1 MRRPDVALP
10 ATAEH
15 GPAARE
21 SLRIK
26 CSGAAKNEER
36 PRSESHKRLRTSCS
50 ANSDSAVSPTA
61 SAVANLLQISEQ
73 PCKGPQHVWLTEPDY
88 DAFVADLKRSCFGGV
103 SQAKYKE
110 LKKALDKLRLDIVR
124 YEAQLKEA
132 RDAAAKSRAAQKKT
146 EKQLQ
151 AYVEYVRKLRAV
163 PAPQ

>member
-1 MRRPDVALP
+1 M
-10 ATAEH
+10 
-15 GPAARE
+15 
-21 SLRIK
+21 
-26 CSGAAKNEER
+26 
-36 PRSESHKRLRTSCS
+36 
-50 ANSDSAVSPTA
+50 
-61 SAVANLLQISEQ
+61 
-73 PCKGPQHVWLTEPDY
+73 
-88 DAFVADLKRSCFGGV
+88 